1 MFLVEVGEV
10 RIFVF
15 VCSIDLCTERELSAL
30 GTPSI
35 DLCKPSLPNTI
46 KFVVLAT
53 AALGLL

>member
-10 RIFVF
+10 RIFF
-15 VCSIDLCTERELSAL
+15 LCVCSIDLC
-30 GTPSI
+30 
-35 DLCKPSLPNTI
+35 KPTLPNTI

>member
-15 VCSIDLCTERELSAL
+15 VCSIDLC
-30 GTPSI
+30 
-35 DLCKPSLPNTI
+35 KPTLPNTI